1 MSDGTHNNILH
12 RYLAIRKQSASAV
25 GLQFVPAGLPL
36 PVPAHRARSCS
47 TRKTTR
53 LGRPASLYLLHPCSR
68 INLTRSIALHSA
80 QKPTSPATHE

>member
-36 PVPAHRARSCS
+36 PVPA
-47 TRKTTR
+47 
-53 LGRPASLYLLHPCSR
+53 
-68 INLTRSIALHSA
+68 
-80 QKPTSPATHE
+80 THE